1 MTSLSQTHSMASR
14 PVSLPAAPAGP
25 ARPSRLLAGIYHDI
39 GMAAV
44 AMSLDLAIESLDPE
58 AHEAVKRGNRY
69 IYLMPKRQDAPAP
82 QNVA

>member
-1 MTSLSQTHSMASR
+1 MTPNSPSPSMIPR
-14 PVSLPAAPAGP
+14 PVGLPPAPSGP
-25 ARPSRLLAGIYHDI
+25 ARPSRLLSSIYHDI

-44 AMSLDLAIESLDPE
+44 AVGLDLPADSHDSD

-82 QNVA
+82 PPA